1 MSSTVMKPTTVRFD
15 EGLRAQATDI
25 LDSIGLGLNAYLTLA
40 LRQLV
45 NQRRIPFELV
55 PAQEEPNEETRRAMV
70 LAEAKELGLIEDD
83 AVSLDSADDAAAFLA
98 GL

>member
-1 MSSTVMKPTTVRFD
+1 MSSTAMKPTTVRFD

-83 AVSLDSADDAAAFLA
+83 AVSFDSADDAAAFLA

>member
-25 LDSIGLGLNAYLTLA
+25 LDSIGLNAYLTLA

-83 AVSLDSADDAAAFLA
+83 AVSFDSADDAAAFLA

>member
-55 PAQEEPNEETRRAMV
+55 PAQEEPTEETRRAMV
-70 LAEAKELGLIEDD
+70 LA
-83 AVSLDSADDAAAFLA
+83 
-98 GL
+98 